1 MVPFFGKTTT
11 AAKQAKR
18 LLTPEQKTRK
28 EPKYLTKYIHIIGSV
43 YLQGK
48 ISEYANNIKL
58 AALLAHTWNQKNLV
72 ITISR
77 LFTYIE
83 VGIC

>member
-18 LLTPEQKTRK
+18 LLTPEQKSEK
-28 EPKYLTKYIHIIGSV
+28 EHKYLTKYIHSMISV

-48 ISEYANNIKL
+48 ISEYANIIKS
-58 AALLAHTWNQKNLV
+58 AAL
-72 ITISR
+72 ITHS
-77 LFTYIE
+77 
-83 VGIC
+83 

>member
-28 EPKYLTKYIHIIGSV
+28 KPKYLTKYIISSI
-43 YLQGK
+43 YLQAK
-48 ISEYANNIKL
+48 LIENTNNRKSE
-58 AALLAHTWNQKNLV
+58 ALQAH
-72 ITISR
+72 I
-77 LFTYIE
+77 
-83 VGIC
+83 

>member
-18 LLTPEQKTRK
+18 LLTPEQKIRK

-48 ISEYANNIKL
+48 ISEYANNI
-58 AALLAHTWNQKNLV
+58 
-72 ITISR
+72 
-77 LFTYIE
+77 
-83 VGIC
+83 